1 MPQWTTV
8 SEIADTAPRIHAD
21 APSGRQNLA
30 RPNGRNA
37 IRPQLAIIP
46 RPLTPLVPQ
55 ALIPAK
61 PSCALLSFY
70 VHFLAD
76 KSKYHNKTTFLE
88 H

>member
-1 MPQWTTV
+1 M
-8 SEIADTAPRIHAD
+8 SEIADAAPRIHAG
-21 APSGRQNLA
+21 ASSGRQNLA

-55 ALIPAK
+55 APLPAK
-61 PSCALLSFY
+61 PSRALLSFY
-70 VHFLAD
+70 VHFLTD
-76 KSKYHNKTTFLE
+76 KSKYHHKTTFLE